1 MLQNTVTPFVMNKFT
16 MRGTDVESVQV
27 RELHKKLISKGVVV
41 LATKRSC
48 DSANAQ
54 WVERNIDRKSAA
66 IIGKLS
72 E

>member
-1 MLQNTVTPFVMNKFT
+1 MGLY
-16 MRGTDVESVQV
+16 
-27 RELHKKLISKGVVV
+27 KKLIYEGMEGTAEGLVV
-41 LATKRSC
+41 LATKRRC

-54 WVERNIDRKSAA
+54 WVERNIDPKSEA

>member
-1 MLQNTVTPFVMNKFT
+1 
-16 MRGTDVESVQV
+16 MRGTDVEAVQV
-27 RELHKKLISKGVVV
+27 RELYKKLISKGVVV